1 MKDINNYL
9 FGINDEIS
17 LSSEKRVQSQ
27 NIFQRLYNHGFYLKN
42 KSQINILSN
51 IRQIKKDS
59 KRKNISKRSKEILGL
74 NNSKHI
80 KYSKDNIFMPIKSNM
95 KTTYFEFQ
103 FQPSIN
109 EKTKKLIKNMENSF
123 TRTMKSKSKTFIEP
137 IKKSISKEKYQKSL
151 DRINFLYLDGVEKIK
166 KKKSCLNDK
175 NNDFLNNEN
184 FGINHNDSLTNIRKD
199 NSIMNIYYKQIQ
211 WKKRLMKQ
219 NELKKKSDETKKYL
233 ECTFK
238 PDINIKSIK
247 YLFQKT
253 EEEKT
258 RTKNNKDISQNSNIN
273 DENNF
278 MNKRIRNK
286 MNFME
291 KYNDKKIEYSLNQ
304 RKSYNLEN
312 FFS

>member
-1 MKDINNYL
+1 M
-9 FGINDEIS
+9 
-17 LSSEKRVQSQ
+17 EK
-27 NIFQRLYNHGFYLKN
+27 
-42 KSQINILSN
+42 
-51 IRQIKKDS
+51 
-59 KRKNISKRSKEILGL
+59 
-74 NNSKHI
+74 
-80 KYSKDNIFMPIKSNM
+80 
-95 KTTYFEFQ
+95 
-103 FQPSIN
+103 
-109 EKTKKLIKNMENSF
+109 SF
-123 TRTMKSKSKTFIEP
+123 TRTKKSKSKTFIEP

-258 RTKNNKDISQNSNIN
+258 RTKNNKDISQNSNSKSLNNKNTLVISDKRYFIIN
-273 DENNF
+273 DENNY